1 MSESI
6 TLRVVSRKTN
16 EKILEVSIALSAT
29 LAEVQ
34 SAICSHQDSS
44 LRLVTHIYKPTK
56 DEEPLE
62 IPQGDFHSATLADIG
77 VTAEDNEILVEGCD
91 TDREAVGSLQQQLGA
106 VSAEVRVTRTELA
119 ALKAE
124 LQRILAKMDDSN
136 SADASASGD
145 LRQQRLYAKFL
156 GLVDRVDWKKGSVVE
171 GCQIETCVVDYSN
184 FNALRISTYFNC
196 SLETLRDF
204 LKEESNVRK
213 YDVALDTFQV
223 LKTNPDSVILY
234 TNYKRQSRLVAPRDF
249 VTETTNQMFTP
260 EEAIKNRLTTN
271 EKNQGVFL
279 QSTVSVPG
287 YKDPTKDWVRGN
299 ILAFGYLAVAEG
311 PKRIQVFNYAC
322 VDPAGGI
329 PKFIADATSNMS
341 AKTIATIRGLCEEAE
356 KKKN

>member
-1 MSESI
+1 MSDSI

-16 EKILEVSIALSAT
+16 EKILEISIPLAAT

-34 SAICSHQDSS
+34 SAICSHTESA

-62 IPQGDFHSATLADIG
+62 IPQGDFHSASLADIG
-77 VTAEDNEILVEGCD
+77 VTAEENEILVEGCD
-91 TDREAVGSLQQQLGA
+91 TDREAVGSLQQQLGN

-119 ALKAE
+119 ALRAE
-124 LQRILAKMDDSN
+124 LQRILAKLDGPA
-136 SADASASGD
+136 SADASGD
-145 LRQQRLYAKFL
+145 LRQQRLFAKFL

-184 FNALRISTYFNC
+184 FNALRISTHFNC
-196 SLETLRDF
+196 SLETFRDF

-223 LKTNPDSVILY
+223 LKTNPESVILY
-234 TNYKRQSRLVAPRDF
+234 TNYKRQSRMVAPRDF
-249 VTETTNQMFTP
+249 VTESTTQMFTP
-260 EEAIKNRLTTN
+260 EEAAANRLTGVKN
-271 EKNQGVFL
+271 EGVFV
-279 QSTVSVPG
+279 QSTVSVSG
-287 YKDPTKDWVRGN
+287 FKDPVKDWVRGN
-299 ILAFGYLAVAEG
+299 ILAFGYLAIAEG
-311 PKRIQVFNYAC
+311 PKRIQVYNYAC

-329 PKFIADATSNMS
+329 PKFIADATSSMS
-341 AKTIATIRGLCEEAE
+341 AKTVAQIRGLCEEAE